1 MACLKGSQQHDNLL
15 CRLLQARRPASREEQ
30 PGRRSLET
38 VAGPSSQYRCS
49 FCPTQPLMEKRIC
62 VDLQKRTDG
71 HTASSF
77 AHGDRRNETLALG
90 ASAEDLK
97 VNIVD
102 FLRRWSCIVES
113 GPPPVPK
120 QAVKDNMHG
129 RESDNVELR
138 PSCRSHRLP
147 MSKRQVTRLT

>member
-1 MACLKGSQQHDNLL
+1 
-15 CRLLQARRPASREEQ
+15 
-30 PGRRSLET
+30 
-38 VAGPSSQYRCS
+38 
-49 FCPTQPLMEKRIC
+49 
-62 VDLQKRTDG
+62 VDLQKRMDG
-71 HTASSF
+71 HTASRS

-113 GPPPVPK
+113 GPPPVLK
-120 QAVKDNMHG
+120 QAVKGNMHG
-129 RESDNVELR
+129 RESGNVELR

-147 MSKRQVTRLT
+147 MSKRHVTRLT